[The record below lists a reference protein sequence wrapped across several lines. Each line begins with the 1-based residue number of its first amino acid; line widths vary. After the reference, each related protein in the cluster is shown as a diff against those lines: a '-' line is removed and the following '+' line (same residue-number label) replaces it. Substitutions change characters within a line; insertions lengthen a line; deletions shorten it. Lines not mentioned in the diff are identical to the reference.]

1 MYHNLRRLRLG
12 FLKSVLHGTLDLTIF
27 SCRYKA
33 FTIYILSMEPDHKLY
48 EKMLDM
54 KIVLR
59 DVQDR
64 FRPYSATDIKA
75 LINSKMKSKRE
86 PLALQHLYKLELMIA
101 DLRTSLLD
109 AKEAQDFP
117 TS

>member
-1 MYHNLRRLRLG
+1 MDTE
-12 FLKSVLHGTLDLTIF
+12 S
-27 SCRYKA
+27 
-33 FTIYILSMEPDHKLY
+33 KLY
-48 EKMLDM
+48 GKILDM

-64 FRPYSATDIKA
+64 FRPYSANDIKA

-86 PLALQHLYKLELMIA
+86 PKALQHLYKLESMIG
-101 DLRTSLLD
+101 DLRVSLLD

-117 TS
+117 SS